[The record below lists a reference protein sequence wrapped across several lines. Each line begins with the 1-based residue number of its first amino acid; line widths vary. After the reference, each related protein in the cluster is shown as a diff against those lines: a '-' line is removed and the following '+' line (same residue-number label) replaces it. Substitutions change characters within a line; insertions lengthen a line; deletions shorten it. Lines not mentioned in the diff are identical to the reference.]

1 MTTIAL
7 DRRDRAFSVFVAV
20 VSVVALSFLF
30 WLLVWRT
37 ATPGGADLRFLPAVN
52 ASLNATSAV
61 LLAVGLFFIKKKQ
74 IQRHQMCMVGAF
86 ASSAVFLVSYIVY
99 HYSHGDTKFMGEGAI
114 RPLYFAVLIS
124 HIVLSVPIVPGAL
137 FSFWFAG
144 TKRFAPHKK
153 LNRVLLPIWL
163 YVSVTGVVIFFLLRS
178 FGQPAA

>member
-7 DRRDRAFSVFVAV
+7 DRRDRTFAAFVAV
-20 VSVVALSFLF
+20 VSVAALSFLF

-37 ATPGGADLRFLPAVN
+37 ATPGGQDLRFLPAVN

-61 LLAVGLFFIKKKQ
+61 LLALGLFFIKQKQ

-86 ASSAVFLVSYIVY
+86 ASSAVFLVSYIAY
-99 HYSHGDTKFMGEGAI
+99 HYAHGDTKFMGEGAI
-114 RPLYFAVLIS
+114 RAVYFVILIS
-124 HIVLSVPIVPGAL
+124 HILLSVPIVPGAL

-178 FGQPAA
+178 FGQSAA